1 MGSRKFEMDVKVR
14 RLSGNAPGGNVAR
27 YGISSV
33 ITLVWVLFTLSVI
46 KEDSAIAKQLNS
58 STLEREETTQQNLQ
72 LPSTRNDP
80 WISLGTRNI
89 R

>member
-14 RLSGNAPGGNVAR
+14 RLSGNAPGGSVAR

-72 LPSTRNDP
+72 LPSARNDP